1 MIGDKDLKLL
11 AREEKIWA
19 TQGLIM
25 ADVLFKTAV
34 ERLAFKVAEHVVVD
48 DMALDYTAEAAL
60 HLDGLPCFLFI
71 KFMLDATYPKWLT
84 KTQEWLTKTQE
95 GEVD

>member
-11 AREEKIWA
+11 TREEKIWA

-25 ADVLFKTAV
+25 ADVQFKTAV
-34 ERLAFKVAEHVVVD
+34 ERLAFKVAEHVVDFVVD
-48 DMALDYTAEAAL
+48 DMALDCTTEAAL

-71 KFMLDATYPKWLT
+71 KFMLDATYPKL
-84 KTQEWLTKTQE
+84 LTKTQE